1 MTRRQSRKTD
11 GPTLRLIAA
20 GALIVASAC
29 AAPILATET
38 TVADG
43 IGDPA
48 AGVECGIATASH
60 FGLVTFRPWVR
71 LAPGQ
76 PGSFSFALSGGGTQI
91 DQGGSIAPG
100 PGGQTLLGEATVTGP
115 ASGYAAELTVTVEGT
130 RFACPGTPDAI

>member
-1 MTRRQSRKTD
+1 MTRQNRKTD
-11 GPTLRLIAA
+11 GPALRFIAA

-38 TVADG
+38 GSPDG
-43 IGDPA
+43 LADPA
-48 AGVECGIATASH
+48 AGIDCGIATASH

-76 PGSFSFALSGGGTQI
+76 PGSFSFALSGGGTEI
-91 DQGGSIAPG
+91 DQGGSIDAG

-115 ASGYAAELTVTVEGT
+115 ASNYRAELTVTVDGT
-130 RFACPGTPDAI
+130 RFTCWGTPDAI